1 MKGVLMNTR
10 WLSLLP
16 AALLGIAIAS
26 PVALAGP
33 TNVPLKANVA
43 TQETLE
49 LFPSDVV
56 CAGSLAKGTTAVIG
70 NATHLGRVSGRGTD
84 CINISGGSPTLPSYA
99 FTNGELTVTA
109 ANGDQLTLTYSG
121 AFTPTTNNPTDP
133 QAAIYAIAGNFWVK
147 SGTGRFAKAT
157 GNGFLF
163 GSENTITRQGYL
175 ELTGTISY

>member
-1 MKGVLMNTR
+1 MNTR

-16 AALLGIAIAS
+16 AALLTIAIVS

-43 TQETLE
+43 TQETLQ
-49 LFPSDVV
+49 LFPSDGV
-56 CAGSLAKGTTAVIG
+56 CAGSFAKGTTTVIG
-70 NATHLGRVSGRGTD
+70 NATYLGRISGRGSD
-84 CINISGGSPTLPSYA
+84 CINISGGSPTLPSFA

-163 GSENTITRQGYL
+163 GSENTITRQGHL

>member
-1 MKGVLMNTR
+1 MNTR

-16 AALLGIAIAS
+16 AALLAIAIAS

-33 TNVPLKANVA
+33 TNVPFKGNLA
-43 TQETLE
+43 TQETIE

-56 CAGSLAKGTTAVIG
+56 CTGSFAKGTTAVIG

-84 CINISGGSPTLPSYA
+84 CINISGSPTNPLPSFA

-109 ANGDQLTLTYSG
+109 ANGDQLTFTYSG

>member
-1 MKGVLMNTR
+1 MNTR

-16 AALLGIAIAS
+16 AALLSFAIAS

-33 TNVPLKANVA
+33 TNVPFKGTLA
-43 TQETLE
+43 TQETIE

-56 CAGSLAKGTTAVIG
+56 CAESFAKGTTAVIG
-70 NATHLGRVSGRGTD
+70 NATYLGLVSGQGTD
-84 CINISGGSPTLPSYA
+84 CINISGGSPTLPSFA
-99 FTNGELTVTA
+99 FTNGELTVRAT
-109 ANGDQLTLTYSG
+109 NGDQLTFTYSG

-133 QAAIYAIAGNFWVK
+133 QAAIYAIAGNFRVK

-157 GNGFLF
+157 GNGFLT

-175 ELTGTISY
+175 EFTGTISY

>member
-1 MKGVLMNTR
+1 MNTR

-16 AALLGIAIAS
+16 AALLAFGIAS

-33 TNVPLKANVA
+33 TNVPFKGNLA

-49 LFPSDVV
+49 LFPSDAV
-56 CAGSLAKGTTAVIG
+56 CAGSFAKGTTAVIG
-70 NATHLGRVSGRGTD
+70 NATYLGLVSGRGTD
-84 CINISGGSPTLPSYA
+84 CIVIAGGSPTLPSFV

-109 ANGDQLTLTYSG
+109 ANGDQLTFTYSG
-121 AFTPTTNNPTDP
+121 AFTPTINNPTD
-133 QAAIYAIAGNFWVK
+133 AAIYAIAGKFSVK

-157 GNGFLF
+157 GNGFLT

-175 ELTGTISY
+175 EFTGTISY